1 MSGLI
6 IPNVTASGASAAGQN
21 NSLVSGTDGTSIY
34 PIKTDGTGALV
45 IAAGSSTI
53 GNVGINAG
61 TNNIGNVGGKTVAV
75 TATPTVTTGNAYG
88 INFVVGG
95 LLTFANAFTAKG
107 SGIIQSVTVT
117 CRRIETM
124 GFTMFFFAGNPS
136 NTTWTDAAVANI
148 NAADISIVR
157 GPIALSPLVAN
168 SSNALGTM
176 TVSSAFGLGL
186 AMSPGATTLYGVLLS
201 NAGLT
206 NNFTSTSDITVTATV
221 LQDV

>member
-6 IPNVTASGASAAGQN
+6 IPNVTGSGAPAAGQN
-21 NSLVSGTDGTSIY
+21 NALVAGTDGTSIY
-34 PIKTDGTGALV
+34 PLKTDNTGALV
-45 IAAGSSTI
+45 VAAGSSTI
-53 GNVGINAG
+53 GNVGLNAG

-75 TATPTVTTGNAYG
+75 TATPTVTTANAYG

-95 LLTFANAFTAKG
+95 LLTFPNAFTAKG

-117 CRRIETM
+117 CKRIETM

-136 NTTWTDAAVANI
+136 NTTWTNAAVANI
-148 NAADISIVR
+148 NAADINLVR
-157 GPIALSPLVAN
+157 GPITLAPSVMN

-186 AMSPGATTLYGVLLS
+186 AMSPGVTSLYGVLLS
-201 NAGLT
+201 NGSLT
-206 NNFTSTSDITVTATV
+206 NNFTSTSDISVTVTV
-221 LQDV
+221 LQDI